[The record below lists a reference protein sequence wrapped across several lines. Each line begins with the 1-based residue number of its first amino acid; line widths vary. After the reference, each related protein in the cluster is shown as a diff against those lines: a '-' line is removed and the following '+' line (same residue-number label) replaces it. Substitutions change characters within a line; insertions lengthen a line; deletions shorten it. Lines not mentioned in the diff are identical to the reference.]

1 MNTVL
6 ASETGRNALETAY
19 VYGKDTVIQKAG
31 YGGRLTNESI
41 SGQGE
46 TFYRGTMRSDSDVG
60 SQIIELSARATGTDA
75 ILKNVLQNEAGKPDS
90 RVRAYLDSANDVFGT
105 VLHED
110 YHWYNT
116 GTTPSTAKERRP
128 CSSTRWNIWRGWTA
142 MKAWTS

>member
-19 VYGKDTVIQKAG
+19 VYGKDTVIH
-31 YGGRLTNESI
+31 GGRLTNESI

-60 SQIIELSARATGTDA
+60 SQIIELNARATGTDA

-116 GTTPSTAKERRP
+116 LDSEGAQAVQQHALEYLARMDGYKSVIVNE
-128 CSSTRWNIWRGWTA
+128 SV
-142 MKAWTS
+142 

>member
-60 SQIIELSARATGTDA
+60 SQIIELNARATGTDA
-75 ILKNVLQNEAGKPDS
+75 ILDS
-90 RVRAYLDSANDVFGT
+90 EGAQAVQQHALEYLARMDGYKSDCKRIR
-105 VLHED
+105 
-110 YHWYNT
+110 
-116 GTTPSTAKERRP
+116 SRRWQKIFL
-128 CSSTRWNIWRGWTA
+128 CS
-142 MKAWTS
+142 